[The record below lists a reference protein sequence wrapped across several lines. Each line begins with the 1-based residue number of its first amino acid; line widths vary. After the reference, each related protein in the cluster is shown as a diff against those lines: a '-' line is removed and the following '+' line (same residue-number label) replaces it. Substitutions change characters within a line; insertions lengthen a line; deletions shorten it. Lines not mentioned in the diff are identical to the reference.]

1 MIILLKGVIILKK
14 NIIFCD
20 DEELWAIKM
29 SLWSYRN
36 FLSNE
41 KRNGNKNVAKR
52 EKLIKEII
60 HGIEKKIHR

>member
-1 MIILLKGVIILKK
+1 MKK
-14 NIIFCD
+14 NILFCD

-41 KRNGNKNVAKR
+41 KKNGNKNVKER
-52 EKLIKEII
+52 ETMIKNII
-60 HGIEKKIHR
+60 HNIESIAK

>member
-1 MIILLKGVIILKK
+1 VVILKK
-14 NIIFCD
+14 NILFCD

-41 KRNGNKNVAKR
+41 KKNGNKNVR
-52 EKLIKEII
+52 ERETMIKNII
-60 HGIEKKIHR
+60 HNIESIAK

>member
-1 MIILLKGVIILKK
+1 MIILKK

-41 KRNGNKNVAKR
+41 KKNGNKNVSKR
-52 EKLIKEII
+52 EMLIKNII
-60 HGIEKKIHR
+60 HTIEKIAK

>member
-1 MIILLKGVIILKK
+1 MVILKK
-14 NIIFCD
+14 NILFCD

-41 KRNGNKNVAKR
+41 KKNGNKNVKER
-52 EKLIKEII
+52 ETMIKNII
-60 HGIEKKIHR
+60 HNIESIAK